1 MMYPFPCFLP
11 LSVYLANRLVLG
23 HVSSLQAAPWNTMT
37 ATDVLLVQEE
47 SVLICDIEGSFD
59 FPSQNP
65 SPPYL
70 EIRTLKLCPHQSME
84 LSASKEGGHG
94 EDEGEER
101 TETTENAT
109 DEELGVAVDMES
121 SSDTL
126 GEEEEELEPEA
137 PEHEHEEPPMLA
149 ATHKSRSSRQIS
161 FAYIPPNI
169 ISSNEDFLRKAFQE
183 RSVGAMY
190 PMPESIG
197 VSFNARNTSM
207 LDRRAWLEVEDP
219 KHRYAKNLRYYYK
232 DWDRRGQP
240 GYCFWEWL
248 DSNEVEVS
256 IENLR

>member
-1 MMYPFPCFLP
+1 
-11 LSVYLANRLVLG
+11 
-23 HVSSLQAAPWNTMT
+23 MT

-59 FPSQNP
+59 FTSQTP

-70 EIRTLKLCPHQSME
+70 EVRTLKLCPHQSME
-84 LSASKEGGHG
+84 LSAAKELGHA
-94 EDEGEER
+94 EEEGDER
-101 TETTENAT
+101 TETTGIIT
-109 DEELGVAVDMES
+109 DEEVGDAVES

-126 GEEEEELEPEA
+126 GEEEEELESEA
-137 PEHEHEEPPMLA
+137 PEHEDEEPPMLA
-149 ATHKSRSSRQIS
+149 VTHKSRSTRQVS

-169 ISSNEDFLRKAFQE
+169 ISSTEDFLMKAFRE

-190 PMPESIG
+190 PMPDSIG

-240 GYCFWEWL
+240 GYCFWDWL
-248 DSNEVEVS
+248 DSNEIEVS
-256 IENLR
+256 IVTLHVTSLDLRWSPQCNWLSTVIGFLLLV